1 MALSPRKRA
10 RTDPAHESVLTP
22 LSKPYRASEL
32 AKALEQGNERRNGQC
47 RQQLAMSSDEELW
60 AFLRRILRN
69 LKNDP
74 DQPNKPAMPA
84 GKVLECLH
92 FVITSLTHR
101 PRPQPETTMSAA
113 LVPTT
118 STDIQALRICVRSS
132 IQYIKAGSQMAQVFA
147 LKLLCAFLEDQK
159 SATWKHPV
167 PTKLIVDEIRPTNC
181 LSLILEALAQDT
193 QNVQHYAL
201 RVLMTLTSY
210 FGKDMVEKDA
220 LWTVAAR
227 TGTLH
232 DLLTR
237 EMRLPERQR
246 EKTWSGKLHICMLA
260 GSLLRR
266 LVQIAETS
274 NVAKLRQFG
283 SSVAFSTILK
293 VWPVVVWEGTQG
305 NSEIQGIDR
314 LMTGLSSVVTK
325 IATISIE
332 ATDRIRSDSGFAE
345 CYHFVLLQY
354 ATIMQSTPQMLLSDQ
369 LPAKRSASPSQRGGD
384 SIALQDTLYAIS
396 RIVVSV
402 YDAKSTVRLSTTVID
417 QLLVDTL
424 NFLVVMLWH
433 PIVPE
438 DFDFMSQKERIPD
451 DAIITLEEAM
461 KPSFGVYVQKKP
473 NVIKTM
479 LDILFRYLQLVYKP
493 RMKELCIPAAMCL
506 RHIAV
511 VVAMEPC
518 EAYES
523 ILSRAQQ
530 LAALLLYYPE
540 GIKTLSENTS
550 SSANAIFWH
559 PIIEQAKA
567 ALRELIEYD
576 INIVVDVAARSKT
589 IARGKRALQSLLR
602 AARVSEACPKI
613 VEAGVLTIID
623 PFYPPRQP
631 QYMDLKDGQLVCSL
645 MAEILYQLA
654 KDMAL
659 VRGKLRQEHQAIP
672 CILHILCQSIRKAHQ
687 QSGSKPGL
695 ERLQRSCLQVVTA
708 FRFDRTGLQDWV
720 RYPIKEELMGYIDQ
734 FSEAAISNQ
743 SELSVTPILLKLLFP
758 IAPDEQGI
766 KYKMQPRT
774 LSEVTTQSQPILLDA
789 LLALEPLSLL
799 PTSLRQIMVY
809 PKALRWLS
817 QLLIAGRAAVL
828 ETDGE
833 ASSSAEE
840 EASTSTS
847 IITQTNS
854 IVNQVLEQVAE
865 ADQVACLSD
874 VASDTEEQ
882 QQSSSPPSDI
892 PYQSSDRITTIWV
905 QVLYQCLSRA
915 ISFKDSLQW
924 FVIQDLYTDLFGPWM
939 LSGNIRDEPMASLI
953 ASFRLKARTETL
965 QDLLRFF
972 NYAKHNDEAIRL
984 MEFTSVAI
992 CYAIPP
998 APLRMQI
1005 LDLNEQDHLNSSSVF
1020 GVLCRM
1026 LFCDLEPLDDVM
1038 DSANEQDQETFQR
1051 RTAAGQA
1058 VQILM
1063 LDMDPW
1069 QHELKDKIDYL
1080 SNIPIPPTDDESLE
1094 VVLLSTEDMAIPVQA
1109 SRGLLSS
1116 ASETFRALLS
1126 DRYQEAMQDTIMLRG
1141 VKGDDL
1147 IVLVDAIQRAQSPE
1161 PTIVLSDMAW
1171 HTVVGLLLISDRYV
1185 VDFVTR
1191 DCQRWMLERFVD
1203 PTPPDD
1209 TLEGAMLTY
1218 RLCRDP
1224 TSILPDRSWPHS
1236 MLTHAALKTILTHM
1250 VRVTQTAEFVSMVE
1264 GIGGLEQ
1271 VNEVD
1276 SFCSAMGLLLGG
1288 Q

>member
-1 MALSPRKRA
+1 
-10 RTDPAHESVLTP
+10 
-22 LSKPYRASEL
+22 
-32 AKALEQGNERRNGQC
+32 
-47 RQQLAMSSDEELW
+47 
-60 AFLRRILRN
+60 
-69 LKNDP
+69 
-74 DQPNKPAMPA
+74 
-84 GKVLECLH
+84 
-92 FVITSLTHR
+92 
-101 PRPQPETTMSAA
+101 
-113 LVPTT
+113 
-118 STDIQALRICVRSS
+118 
-132 IQYIKAGSQMAQVFA
+132 MAQVFA

-167 PTKLIVDEIRPTNC
+167 PIKAIVDEIRATDG
-181 LSLILEALAQDT
+181 LDSILEALAQET

-201 RVLMTLTSY
+201 RVLMALTSY

-227 TGTLH
+227 IGSLH

-260 GSLLRR
+260 GSLVRR
-266 LVQIAETS
+266 LVQIAEAS
-274 NVAKLRQFG
+274 NATKLRQFG

-293 VWPVVVWEGTQG
+293 VWPVVVWEGTHG
-305 NSEIQGIDR
+305 NSDIQGIDR
-314 LMTGLSSVVTK
+314 LMTGLSSVVSK
-325 IATISIE
+325 IATVSIE
-332 ATDRIRSDSGFAE
+332 ATDRIRSDAGFAE
-345 CYHFVLLQY
+345 CYHFVLLKY
-354 ATIMQSTPQMLLSDQ
+354 ATIMQSTPQILLSEEQ
-369 LPAKRSASPSQRGGD
+369 LPTKRPASPSQKGD
-384 SIALQDTLYAIS
+384 SMALQDTLHAIS
-396 RIVVSV
+396 RTVVSV
-402 YDAKSTVRLSTTVID
+402 YDAKSTVRLPTTVID

-493 RMKELCIPAAMCL
+493 RMKELCVPAAVCL

-540 GIKTLSENTS
+540 GIKSLSENTS

-567 ALRELIEYD
+567 ALRELVEYD
-576 INIVVDVAARSKT
+576 VNTVVDVAVRSKT

-623 PFYPPRQP
+623 PFYPPREP
-631 QYMDLKDGQLVCSL
+631 QYMDLKDGQLLCSL

-672 CILHILCQSIRKAHQ
+672 CILHILCQSIRKTQ
-687 QSGSKPGL
+687 QRSTSMQGL

-708 FRFDRTGLQDWV
+708 FRFDRNGLQDWV
-720 RYPIKEELMGYIDQ
+720 RYPMNDELMGYIDL

-766 KYKMQPRT
+766 RYRMQPRT
-774 LSEVTTQSQPILLDA
+774 LPEVTTQSQPILLEA

-833 ASSSAEE
+833 ASTSVEEE

-847 IITQTNS
+847 ILQNNS
-854 IVNQVLEQVAE
+854 IVNQVLDQVAE
-865 ADQVACLSD
+865 TDQVACLSD
-874 VASDTEEQ
+874 MASDNEQ
-882 QQSSSPPSDI
+882 QQQRSRSPSDTSH
-892 PYQSSDRITTIWV
+892 PPSDRITPIWV
-905 QVLYQCLSRA
+905 QVLYQCLVRA

-939 LSGNIRDEPMASLI
+939 LSGSLRDEPMASLI
-953 ASFRLKARTETL
+953 SSFRSKARTETL
-965 QDLLRFF
+965 QDLLRLF

-984 MEFTSVAI
+984 LEFTSVAI
-992 CYAIPP
+992 CYAVPP

-1005 LDLNEQDHLNSSSVF
+1005 LDLNEEDHLNASSVF

-1026 LFCDLEPLDDVM
+1026 LFCDLEPLDDAM

-1069 QHELKDKIDYL
+1069 QHELKNWIDQL
-1080 SNIPIPPTDDESLE
+1080 SIIPIPPDDQSLE
-1094 VVLLSTEDMAIPVQA
+1094 VVHLSTEDMITPVQA
-1109 SRGLLSS
+1109 SKGLLSS

-1126 DRYQEAMQDTIMLRG
+1126 DQYQEATQDTIVLRG

-1147 IVLVDAIQRAQSPE
+1147 TSLVDAIQRAQHPE

-1185 VDFVTR
+1185 VDSVTR
-1191 DCQRWMLERFVD
+1191 ACQRWMLERFAD

-1224 TSILPDRSWPHS
+1224 TSILPDTAWPHS
-1236 MLTHAALKTILTHM
+1236 MLTHVALKTILTHM
-1250 VRVTQTAEFVSMVE
+1250 VRVTQTTEFISMVE
-1264 GIGGLEQ
+1264 GVGGLGH

-1288 Q
+1288 QAVN

>member
-32 AKALEQGNERRNGQC
+32 IKALELGDERRNGQC

-60 AFLRRILRN
+60 TFLRRILRN
-69 LKNDP
+69 LKIDP

-92 FVITSLTHR
+92 FVVTSLSH
-101 PRPQPETTMSAA
+101 RPQPDTAVSAA
-113 LVPTT
+113 LVPTASSDVHT
-118 STDIQALRICVRSS
+118 LRICVRSS
-132 IQYIKAGSQMAQVFA
+132 IQHLKAGSQMAQVFA

-167 PTKLIVDEIRPTNC
+167 PIKLIVDEIRPSNC
-181 LSLILEALAQDT
+181 LDLVLEALAQDT

-201 RVLMTLTSY
+201 RVLMALTSY

-227 TGTLH
+227 IGSLH

-260 GSLLRR
+260 GSLVRR

-274 NVAKLRQFG
+274 NATKLRQFG

-293 VWPVVVWEGTQG
+293 VWPVVVWEGIQE
-305 NSEIQGIDR
+305 NSQIQGIDR
-314 LMTGLSSVVTK
+314 LMTGLSSVVSK
-325 IATISIE
+325 IATVSIE
-332 ATDRIRSDSGFAE
+332 ATDRIRSDPGFAE
-345 CYHFVLLQY
+345 CYHFVLLRY
-354 ATIMQSTPQMLLSDQ
+354 ATIIQSTPQTLLSDP
-369 LPAKRSASPSQRGGD
+369 LPAKRPASPSQRGD
-384 SIALQDTLYAIS
+384 SIVALQDTLHAIS

-417 QLLVDTL
+417 QLLIDTL

-451 DAIITLEEAM
+451 DAITTLEEAM

-540 GIKTLSENTS
+540 GIKSLSENTS

-559 PIIEQAKA
+559 PIIEQAKS

-576 INIVVDVAARSKT
+576 IHVVVDVAARSKT
-589 IARGKRALQSLLR
+589 IAKGKRALQSLLR

-631 QYMDLKDGQLVCSL
+631 HYMDLKDGQLLCSL

-659 VRGKLRQEHQAIP
+659 VRGKLRQVHQAIP
-672 CILHILCQSIRKAHQ
+672 CVLHILCQSIRKAQ
-687 QSGSKPGL
+687 QHTTSKPGL

-720 RYPIKEELMGYIDQ
+720 RYPINEELMGYMDQ
-734 FSEAAISNQ
+734 FSEAAINNQ

-766 KYKMQPRT
+766 RYKMQPWK
-774 LSEVTTQSQPILLDA
+774 LSEVTTQSQPILLEA

-817 QLLIAGRAAVL
+817 QLLIAGKAAVL
-828 ETDGE
+828 ETEGE
-833 ASSSAEE
+833 ASSE
-840 EASTSTS
+840 EATTS
-847 IITQTNS
+847 IVQNNP
-854 IVNQVLEQVAE
+854 IVSQMLEQVAE
-865 ADQVACLSD
+865 TEQVACLSD
-874 VASDTEEQ
+874 IASDTEEQ
-882 QQSSSPPSDI
+882 QQSNSSPEPS
-892 PYQSSDRITTIWV
+892 YQSSDRITTIWV
-905 QVLYQCLSRA
+905 QVLYQCLVRA

-924 FVIQDLYTDLFGPWM
+924 FVIQDLYTDLFGPWL

-953 ASFRLKARTETL
+953 AAFRSKARTETL

-998 APLRMQI
+998 APLRTQI
-1005 LDLNEQDHLNSSSVF
+1005 LDLNEEDHLNASSVF

-1026 LFCDLEPLDDVM
+1026 LFYDLEPLDDVM

-1069 QHELKDKIDYL
+1069 QHELKDKIDQL
-1080 SNIPIPPTDDESLE
+1080 SIIPIPPAAESTE
-1094 VVLLSTEDMAIPVQA
+1094 VVFLSTEDMATPVQA
-1109 SRGLLSS
+1109 SKELLSS

-1126 DRYQEAMQDTIMLRG
+1126 DQYREATQETIMLRG
-1141 VKGDDL
+1141 VNGDDL
-1147 IVLVDAIQRAQSPE
+1147 TVLIDAIQRAQYPE
-1161 PTIVLSDMAW
+1161 LTIVLSDMAW
-1171 HTVVGLLLISDRYV
+1171 PTVVGLLLISDRYV
-1185 VDFVTR
+1185 VDSVTR
-1191 DCQRWMLERFVD
+1191 ACQRWMLERFAD

-1218 RLCRDP
+1218 RSCRDP
-1224 TSILPDRSWPHS
+1224 TSILPDTSWPHS

-1250 VRVTQTAEFVSMVE
+1250 VRVTQTAEFNSMVE
-1264 GIGGLEQ
+1264 GIDEH
-1271 VNEVD
+1271 VNEID
-1276 SFCSAMGLLLGG
+1276 SFCSAMGLLLGR
-1288 Q
+1288 

>member
-1 MALSPRKRA
+1 MALSPRKRT

-32 AKALEQGNERRNGQC
+32 SKALEQCDERRNAQC
-47 RQQLAMSSDEELW
+47 RQQLAMSSDEEIW

-69 LKNDP
+69 VTNDP
-74 DQPNKPAMPA
+74 DQPTKPTMPA

-92 FVITSLTHR
+92 FVISSLTHR
-101 PRPQPETTMSAA
+101 PRPQSETAVSAA
-113 LVPTT
+113 LVPTSSSDVKT
-118 STDIQALRICVRSS
+118 LRLCVRSS
-132 IQYIKAGSQMAQVFA
+132 IQYIKEGSQMAQVFA

-159 SATWKHPV
+159 SATWSHPV
-167 PTKLIVDEIRPTNC
+167 PIKSIVDEIRATNC
-181 LSLILEALAQDT
+181 LDSILEALAQET

-201 RVLMTLTSY
+201 RVLMALTSY

-227 TGTLH
+227 VGSLH

-260 GSLLRR
+260 GSLVRR
-266 LVQIAETS
+266 LVQIAEAS
-274 NVAKLRQFG
+274 NATKLRQFG
-283 SSVAFSTILK
+283 SSIAFSTILK
-293 VWPVVVWEGTQG
+293 VWPIVVWEGTQ
-305 NSEIQGIDR
+305 SSSDIQGIDR
-314 LMTGLSSVVTK
+314 LMAGLSVVVSK
-325 IATISIE
+325 IATVSIE
-332 ATDRIRSDSGFAE
+332 ATDRIRSDTGFAE
-345 CYHFVLLQY
+345 CYHFLLLKY
-354 ATIMQSTPQMLLSDQ
+354 ATIMQSTPQMLLSEEP
-369 LPAKRSASPSQRGGD
+369 LPVKRPASPSQKGD
-384 SIALQDTLYAIS
+384 FMALQDTLHAIS
-396 RIVVSV
+396 RTVVSV
-402 YDAKSTVRLSTTVID
+402 YDAKSTVRLPTTVID
-417 QLLVDTL
+417 QILVDTL
-424 NFLVVMLWH
+424 NFLVVVLWH

-438 DFDFMSQKERIPD
+438 DFDYMSQKERIPD
-451 DAIITLEEAM
+451 DAITTLEEAM

-473 NVIKTM
+473 GVIKIM

-493 RMKELCIPAAMCL
+493 RMKELCVPAAMCL

-540 GIKTLSENTS
+540 GIKSLSENTS

-559 PIIEQAKA
+559 PIIEQAKV
-567 ALRELIEYD
+567 ALRELVEYD
-576 INIVVDVAARSKT
+576 VNIVVDVAVRSKT

-623 PFYPPRQP
+623 PFYPPREP
-631 QYMDLKDGQLVCSL
+631 QYMDLKDGQLLCSL
-645 MAEILYQLA
+645 MAEILYQLG

-659 VRGKLRQEHQAIP
+659 VRGKLRQEHQTIP
-672 CILHILCQSIRKAHQ
+672 CILHILCQSIRKTQ
-687 QSGSKPGL
+687 QRSASMQGL

-720 RYPIKEELMGYIDQ
+720 RYPINEELMAYIDH

-766 KYKMQPRT
+766 QYRMQPRT
-774 LSEVTTQSQPILLDA
+774 LPEVTTQSQPILLEA
-789 LLALEPLSLL
+789 LLALEPLSLI

-809 PKALRWLS
+809 PKAVRWLS

-828 ETDGE
+828 ETGG
-833 ASSSAEE
+833 
-840 EASTSTS
+840 EASTSVEDASTS
-847 IITQTNS
+847 IMHNNS
-854 IVNQVLEQVAE
+854 IVNQVLDQVAE
-865 ADQVACLSD
+865 TDQVTCLSD
-874 VASDTEEQ
+874 VASDNDEQ
-882 QQSSSPPSDI
+882 QQPSNSPSET
-892 PYQSSDRITTIWV
+892 PYQPSDRITPIWV
-905 QVLYQCLSRA
+905 QVLYQCLVRA

-939 LSGNIRDEPMASLI
+939 LSGNLRDEPMASLI
-953 ASFRLKARTETL
+953 ASFRSKARTETL
-965 QDLLRFF
+965 QDLLRLF

-984 MEFTSVAI
+984 LEFTSVAI
-992 CYAIPP
+992 CYAVPP

-1005 LDLNEQDHLNSSSVF
+1005 LDLNEEDHLNASSVF

-1026 LFCDLEPLDDVM
+1026 LFCDLEPLDEAM

-1069 QHELKDKIDYL
+1069 QHELRNTIDKL
-1080 SNIPIPPTDDESLE
+1080 SIIPIPPEDQQSLD
-1094 VVLLSTEDMAIPVQA
+1094 VVHLSTEDMTTPVQA
-1109 SRGLLSS
+1109 SKGLLTS

-1126 DRYQEAMQDTIMLRG
+1126 DQYQEATQDTIVLRG

-1147 IVLVDAIQRAQSPE
+1147 TSLVDAIQRAQQPE
-1161 PTIVLSDMAW
+1161 STIVLSDMAW

-1185 VDFVTR
+1185 VDSVTR
-1191 DCQRWMLERFVD
+1191 ACQRWMLERFAN

-1224 TSILPDRSWPHS
+1224 TSILPDTAWPHS
-1236 MLTHAALKTILTHM
+1236 LLTHAALNTILTHM
-1250 VRVTQTAEFVSMVE
+1250 VRVTQTAEFISMIE
-1264 GIGGLEQ
+1264 GVGGLGH
-1271 VNEVD
+1271 VNEVE

-1288 Q
+1288 QTVN

>member
-32 AKALEQGNERRNGQC
+32 AKALEQGDERRNGQC

-60 AFLRRILRN
+60 TFLRRILRN

-74 DQPNKPAMPA
+74 DQPNKPVMPA

-101 PRPQPETTMSAA
+101 PLPQLDTTVSAA

-118 STDIQALRICVRSS
+118 SSDFQTLRICVRNS
-132 IQYIKAGSQMAQVFA
+132 IQNLKTGSQMAQVFA

-167 PTKLIVDEIRPTNC
+167 PIKLIVDEIRPTNC
-181 LSLILEALAQDT
+181 LDLILEALAQDT

-201 RVLMTLTSY
+201 RVLMALTNY

-227 TGTLH
+227 IGSLH

-246 EKTWSGKLHICMLA
+246 EKTWSGKLHISMLA
-260 GSLLRR
+260 GSLVRR

-274 NVAKLRQFG
+274 NATKLRQFG

-305 NSEIQGIDR
+305 KSEIQGIDR
-314 LMTGLSSVVTK
+314 LMTGLSSVVSK
-325 IATISIE
+325 IATVSIE
-332 ATDRIRSDSGFAE
+332 ATDRIRSDSGFTE
-345 CYHFVLLQY
+345 CYHFVLLKY
-354 ATIMQSTPQMLLSDQ
+354 ATIMQSTPQVLLSDE
-369 LPAKRSASPSQRGGD
+369 LPAKRPASPNQRGD
-384 SIALQDTLYAIS
+384 SMVALQDTLHAIS

-402 YDAKSTVRLSTTVID
+402 YDAKSTVRLSTTVIE

-451 DAIITLEEAM
+451 DAITTLEEAM

-493 RMKELCIPAAMCL
+493 RMKELCIPAAICL

-511 VVAMEPC
+511 VVAMEPY

-540 GIKTLSENTS
+540 GIKSLSENTS

-576 INIVVDVAARSKT
+576 INSVVDVAVRSKT

-631 QYMDLKDGQLVCSL
+631 QYMDLKDGQLLCSL

-672 CILHILCQSIRKAHQ
+672 CILHILCQSIRKAQ
-687 QSGSKPGL
+687 QQTTSKQEL

-720 RYPIKEELMGYIDQ
+720 RYPMNEELMGYIEQ

-766 KYKMQPRT
+766 QYKMQPRK
-774 LSEVTTQSQPILLDA
+774 LSEVTTQSQPILLEA

-817 QLLIAGRAAVL
+817 QLLIAGKAAVL
-828 ETDGE
+828 ETEG
-833 ASSSAEE
+833 
-840 EASTSTS
+840 EASTSAEEATTSS
-847 IITQTNS
+847 IIQNNT

-865 ADQVACLSD
+865 TDQVACLSD
-874 VASDTEEQ
+874 MASDTEEQ
-882 QQSSSPPSDI
+882 QQQQQSSSTAEPSY
-892 PYQSSDRITTIWV
+892 PSSDRITTIWV
-905 QVLYQCLSRA
+905 QVLYQCLIRA

-924 FVIQDLYTDLFGPWM
+924 FVIQDLYTDLFGPWL
-939 LSGNIRDEPMASLI
+939 LSGNLRDEPMASLI
-953 ASFRLKARTETL
+953 AAFRSKARTETL

-998 APLRMQI
+998 APLRTQI
-1005 LDLNEQDHLNSSSVF
+1005 LDLNEEDHLNSSSVF

-1069 QHELKDKIDYL
+1069 QHELKIDQL
-1080 SNIPIPPTDDESLE
+1080 PIIPIPPAADESPE
-1094 VVLLSTEDMAIPVQA
+1094 VVFLSTEDMVTPVQA
-1109 SRGLLSS
+1109 SKELLSS

-1126 DRYQEAMQDTIMLRG
+1126 DQYREATQDTIMLRG
-1141 VKGDDL
+1141 VNGDDL
-1147 IVLVDAIQRAQSPE
+1147 TALVDAIQRAQHPE

-1171 HTVVGLLLISDRYV
+1171 RTVVGLLLISDRYV
-1185 VDFVTR
+1185 VDSVTR
-1191 DCQRWMLERFVD
+1191 ACQRWMLERFAD

-1224 TSILPDRSWPHS
+1224 TSILPDTAWPHS
-1236 MLTHAALKTILTHM
+1236 MLTLAALKTILTHM
-1250 VRVTQTAEFVSMVE
+1250 VRVTQTEEFSSMVE
-1264 GIGGLEQ
+1264 GIGGIEHI
-1271 VNEVD
+1271 NEID

-1288 Q
+1288 QAV